1 MYRIVETQDYYP
13 VSVMCHECGLEV
25 EPSETAPGYVQK
37 MWKCEDTDTGELVAA
52 AVTAF
57 RDGCHVLENLVVS
70 AARASLSGSGQTLGM
85 RQSSGLLYET
95 GLETL

>member
-25 EPSETAPGYVQK
+25 EPSQTAPGYVQK
-37 MWKCEDTDTGELVAA
+37 MWKCEDTDTGEMVAA

-57 RDGCHVLENLVVS
+57 RDGCHVLENLV
-70 AARASLSGSGQTLGM
+70 RQCGTQEQTSGRETDEDSGT
-85 RQSSGLLYET
+85 
-95 GLETL
+95 